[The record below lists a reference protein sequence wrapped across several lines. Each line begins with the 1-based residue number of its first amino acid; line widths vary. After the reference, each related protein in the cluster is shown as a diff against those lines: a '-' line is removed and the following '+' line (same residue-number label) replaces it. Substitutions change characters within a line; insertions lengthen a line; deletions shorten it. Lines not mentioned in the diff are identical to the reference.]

1 MTEDRLT
8 ADESDAIAARFEVR
22 LTAWTWPEVQRALRD
37 AGLEA
42 ELADAVGMRLFE
54 PGDPLTVRGVDPPD
68 ARQIIRRALDP
79 WTIREPEVAIPPW
92 AGDGVALTGPS
103 STGLVPDGL
112 PDIYDVE
119 HLAHW
124 LNFTVPELE
133 WFADDGGWLRTAR
146 QPLCHYRIHRREKRD
161 GHRVIEA
168 PKPRMRE
175 TQRRLLRRLVERIP
189 PHPAA
194 RGFVRG
200 SSTADFAAPHAD
212 RPVVVR
218 LDLRHCFESIGVA
231 RVRGVFTAAG
241 YRSSIARIL
250 ADLCTTATP
259 ASELR
264 GLDPVHAGLL
274 RSRHLPQGAP
284 TSPYLAN
291 LVLRRLDRRLDG
303 YARHNDLRY
312 TRYGDDLAFSGDRV
326 DTDRLLWAVGR
337 IVDAEGFRVHPGKT
351 RVMHS
356 HQRQALAGLVVNDR
370 PRVRRSEYDALRA
383 LLHNAART
391 GAAAQNHDGLP
402 DLRAHVYGRIAWI
415 GATSPARRA
424 RLQEMAARV
433 DWDDDPTAS
442 PP

>member
-1 MTEDRLT
+1 MTPRHFS
-8 ADESDAIAARFEVR
+8 ADEADAVAARFAAAF
-22 LTAWTWPEVQRALRD
+22 TAWTWPEVQRAL
-37 AGLEA
+37 
-42 ELADAVGMRLFE
+42 LAADVDVETATAVGERLFTPE
-54 PGDPLTVRGVDPPD
+54 DALFVLGVDPAD
-68 ARQIIRRALDP
+68 AREVVRRALGPHTTPDP
-79 WTIREPEVAIPPW
+79 DLTSPMGGTPE
-92 AGDGVALTGPS
+92 LQGPT
-103 STGLVPDGL
+103 STGLVPDDL

-119 HLAHW
+119 QLAHW
-124 LNFTVPELE
+124 LNVTVSELQ

-146 QPLCHYRIHRREKRD
+146 QPLRHYRIHRREKRD

-218 LDLRHCFESIGVA
+218 LDLRHCFETINVA

-284 TSPYLAN
+284 TSPHLAN

-356 HQRQALAGLVVNDR
+356 HQRQALAGLVVNDS

-433 DWDDDPTAS
+433 DWDDDPLAS